1 MVYAESRGSFPS
13 GMASGFLSLADRSAF
28 LYYRPPPKKLRCI
41 TLKVRRQLSGMYSGM
56 PNAPPHFHGMAG
68 APADGA

>member
-41 TLKVRRQLSGMYSGM
+41 IQWKYTSSALQQALHLSSGWS
-56 PNAPPHFHGMAG
+56 ASGYRAG
-68 APADGA
+68 KHP